1 MGFGVAAA
9 DADADENEVAKAA
22 GGPIKTYL

>member
-9 DADADENEVAKAA
+9 DADAKKVAKAA

>member
-9 DADADENEVAKAA
+9 DADADEVAKAA